1 MALLVA
7 GALLAACGGSPTDA
21 GATGPAAPAATDR
34 LAGEVTVFA
43 AASLTEAFTDLKA
56 AFTAAHPEAEVAVS
70 FAGSQTL
77 ATQITQGAPADV
89 FASANPAQMEVVAQ
103 AGRVRGQPRTFART
117 RLAIAVEPGNPLAVD
132 GLQDLAE
139 PDLVVVLPAP
149 TVPAGAYARR
159 ALARAGVEAAAD
171 SLAQSVREALSKVV
185 LGEAD
190 AAVVYASDVLA
201 AGDDVARVA
210 IDEEANVTATYPIAV
225 LNAGSNPAAAAA
237 FVDFTDNE
245 PARAVL
251 AEHGFAAP

>member
-1 MALLVA
+1 
-7 GALLAACGGSPTDA
+7 
-21 GATGPAAPAATDR
+21 
-34 LAGEVTVFA
+34 
-43 AASLTEAFTDLKA
+43 
-56 AFTAAHPEAEVAVS
+56 
-70 FAGSQTL
+70 
-77 ATQITQGAPADV
+77 V

-190 AAVVYASDVLA
+190 AAVVYASDVIA

-237 FVDFTDNE
+237 FVDFTDSE